1 MQSLKQALNPRQW
14 WTLALTAI
22 ALILLTLINAPSSP
36 QSVGSSYSKTPEGYG
51 AWYEYMEKKG
61 TTIDRLRKPNNSEFF
76 NANSKNTTF
85 IQIAIDNSS
94 FTGQSID
101 TNWIEKGNRWIIIGA
116 TQSSSRK
123 VKATKASFTSQPN
136 TIAGPIKID
145 TTRRLIKAKPAG
157 NTNTDANTD
166 TLLDRQE
173 ESLIQDDYGTL
184 VMKNT
189 LGKGELIYIVPQFIA
204 ANAYQLNPG
213 NFKYLSTLAKN
224 DRIWIDEYLHGYR
237 DIETAKEE
245 GKGSLFE
252 FLAQT
257 PIMILFTQLLIGISV
272 LIYGKNCRFG
282 KVKTVEPP
290 PINNSLAYIRAMAGI
305 LQKANSTDFVT
316 ETLSK
321 AEITKLQ
328 RNLGLGT
335 APQAPATII
344 KLWTEKTG
352 RSSRDLEQIFNGLH
366 RQQKLSEAE
375 LIKWLTLLQNIAAQK
390 IN

>member
-14 WTLALTAI
+14 WTLALTSI

-36 QSVGSSYSKTPEGYG
+36 QNTGSSYSKTPEGYG
-51 AWYEYMEKKG
+51 AWYEYMEKNG
-61 TTIDRLRKPNNSEFF
+61 ATIDRLRKPNNAEFF
-76 NANSKNTTF
+76 NANTKNTTF
-85 IQIAIDNSS
+85 IQIAVDNDS
-94 FTGQSID
+94 FTGQLID
-101 TNWIEKGNRWIIIGA
+101 ANWIEKGNRWIIIGA
-116 TQSSSRK
+116 IQSSSKK
-123 VKATKASFTSQPN
+123 VQATKASFTSQPN

-145 TTRRLIKAKPAG
+145 TTRRFVKTRNAP
-157 NTNTDANTD
+157 NTD

-173 ESLIQDDYGTL
+173 EPLIQDNYGTL

-189 LGKGELIYIVPQFIA
+189 LGRGELIYIVPQFIA
-204 ANAYQLNPG
+204 ANAYQSNPA

-224 DRIWIDEYLHGYR
+224 DRIWLDEYMHGYR

-245 GKGSLFE
+245 GKGNVFE

-257 PIMILFTQLLIGISV
+257 PIMILFTQFLIGISV

-282 KVKTVEPP
+282 QVKTVEPP

-335 APQAPATII
+335 FPQAPATII

-352 RSSRDLEQIFNGLH
+352 RSSRELEQIFNALH

-375 LIKWLTLLQNIAAQK
+375 LTKWLTLLQNIAAQK
-390 IN
+390 PK

>member
-14 WTLALTAI
+14 WTLALTSI

-36 QSVGSSYSKTPEGYG
+36 QNTGSSYSKTPEGYG
-51 AWYEYMEKKG
+51 AWYEYMEKNG
-61 TTIDRLRKPNNSEFF
+61 ATIDRLRKPNNAEFF
-76 NANSKNTTF
+76 NANTKNTTF
-85 IQIAIDNSS
+85 IQIAVDNNS
-94 FTGQSID
+94 FTGQLID
-101 TNWIEKGNRWIIIGA
+101 ANWIEKGNRWIIIGA
-116 TQSSSRK
+116 IQSSSKK
-123 VKATKASFTSQPN
+123 VQATKASFTSQPN

-145 TTRRLIKAKPAG
+145 TTRRFIKTRNAP
-157 NTNTDANTD
+157 NTD

-173 ESLIQDDYGTL
+173 EPLIQDNYGTL

-204 ANAYQLNPG
+204 ANAYQSNPA

-245 GKGSLFE
+245 GKGNVFE

-257 PIMILFTQLLIGISV
+257 PIMILFTQFLIGISV
-272 LIYGKNCRFG
+272 LIYGKNSRFG
-282 KVKTVEPP
+282 QVKTVEPP
-290 PINNSLAYIRAMAGI
+290 PINNSLAYIQAMAGI

-335 APQAPATII
+335 APQDPETII
-344 KLWTEKTG
+344 KLWTQKTG
-352 RSSRDLEQIFNGLH
+352 RSPRELEQIFSALH

-375 LIKWLTLLQNIAAQK
+375 LTKWLTLLQNIAAQK
-390 IN
+390 PK

>member
-14 WTLALTAI
+14 WTLALTSI

-36 QSVGSSYSKTPEGYG
+36 QSTGSSYSKTPEGYG
-51 AWYEYMEKKG
+51 AWYEYMKKNG

-76 NANSKNTTF
+76 NTNPKNTTF
-85 IQIAIDNSS
+85 IQIAIDNTP

-116 TQSSSRK
+116 DRSTTKKAQ
-123 VKATKASFTSQPN
+123 ATKANFTSQPN

-145 TTRRLIKAKPAG
+145 TTRRFIKTKTA
-157 NTNTDANTD
+157 DNTD

-173 ESLIQDDYGTL
+173 EPLIKDDYGAL
-184 VMKNT
+184 VIKRR

-204 ANAYQLNPG
+204 ANAYQS
-213 NFKYLSTLAKN
+213 NFANFNYLRTLVKN

-237 DIETAKEE
+237 DIEAAKEE
-245 GKGSLFE
+245 GKGSLVE

-257 PIMILFTQLLIGISV
+257 PIIILFTQLIIGISV
-272 LIYGKNCRFG
+272 LIYGKNRRFG
-282 KVKTVEPP
+282 QVKTIKLP
-290 PINNSLAYIRAMAGI
+290 PINNSLAYIQAIAGI

-328 RNLGLGT
+328 RNLGLT
-335 APQAPATII
+335 AAPQAPTTLI
-344 KLWTEKTG
+344 KLWTQKTG
-352 RSSRDLEQIFNGLH
+352 RSPGELEQIFNALD
-366 RQQKLSEAE
+366 RRQKLSEAE
-375 LIKWLTLLQNIAAQK
+375 LSKWLTQLHNIAVQK
-390 IN
+390 PK

>member
-14 WTLALTAI
+14 WTLALTSI

-36 QSVGSSYSKTPEGYG
+36 QNTGSSYSKTPEGYG
-51 AWYEYMEKKG
+51 AWYEYMEKNG
-61 TTIDRLRKPNNSEFF
+61 ATIDRLRKPNNAEFF
-76 NANSKNTTF
+76 NANTKNTTF
-85 IQIAIDNSS
+85 IQIAVDNNS
-94 FTGQSID
+94 FTGQLID
-101 TNWIEKGNRWIIIGA
+101 ANWIEKGNRWIIIGA
-116 TQSSSRK
+116 IQSSSKK
-123 VKATKASFTSQPN
+123 VQATKASFTSQPN

-145 TTRRLIKAKPAG
+145 TTRRFVKTRNAP
-157 NTNTDANTD
+157 NTD

-173 ESLIQDDYGTL
+173 EPLIQDNYGTL

-204 ANAYQLNPG
+204 ANAYQSNPA

-224 DRIWIDEYLHGYR
+224 DRIWLDEYMHGYR
-237 DIETAKEE
+237 DIETANEE
-245 GKGSLFE
+245 GKGNLFE

-257 PIMILFTQLLIGISV
+257 PIMILFTQFLIGISV

-282 KVKTVEPP
+282 QVKTVEPP

-335 APQAPATII
+335 FPQAPATII

-352 RSSRDLEQIFNGLH
+352 RSPRELEQIFSALH

-375 LIKWLTLLQNIAAQK
+375 LTKWLTLLQNIAAQK
-390 IN
+390 PK

>member
-14 WTLALTAI
+14 WTLALTSI

-36 QSVGSSYSKTPEGYG
+36 QNTGSSYSKTPEGYG
-51 AWYEYMEKKG
+51 AWYEYMEKNG
-61 TTIDRLRKPNNSEFF
+61 ATIDRLRKPNNAEFF
-76 NANSKNTTF
+76 NANTKNTTF
-85 IQIAIDNSS
+85 IQIAVDNNS
-94 FTGQSID
+94 FTGQLID
-101 TNWIEKGNRWIIIGA
+101 ANWIEKGNRWIIIGA
-116 TQSSSRK
+116 IQSSSKK
-123 VKATKASFTSQPN
+123 VQATKASFTSQPN

-145 TTRRLIKAKPAG
+145 TTRRFVKTRNAP
-157 NTNTDANTD
+157 NTD

-173 ESLIQDDYGTL
+173 EPLIQDNYGTL

-189 LGKGELIYIVPQFIA
+189 LGRGELIYIVPQFIA
-204 ANAYQLNPG
+204 ANAYQSNPA

-224 DRIWIDEYLHGYR
+224 DRIWLDEYMHGYR

-245 GKGSLFE
+245 GKGNVFE

-257 PIMILFTQLLIGISV
+257 PIMILFTQFLIGISV

-282 KVKTVEPP
+282 QVKTVEPP
-290 PINNSLAYIRAMAGI
+290 PINNSLAYIQAMAGI

-335 APQAPATII
+335 FPQAPATII

-352 RSSRDLEQIFNGLH
+352 RSSRELEQIFNALH

-375 LIKWLTLLQNIAAQK
+375 LTKWLTLLQNIAAQK
-390 IN
+390 PK

>member
-1 MQSLKQALNPRQW
+1 MQNLKQALNPRQW
-14 WTLALTAI
+14 WTFALTTI

-36 QSVGSSYSKTPEGYG
+36 QSIGSSYSKTPEGYG
-51 AWYEYMEKKG
+51 AWYEYMKKNG
-61 TTIDRLRKPNNSEFF
+61 ATIDRLRKPNNAEFF

-85 IQIAIDNSS
+85 IQIAIDNKS
-94 FTGQSID
+94 FTGQPID

-116 TQSSSRK
+116 GYSSSKK
-123 VKATKASFTSQPN
+123 VQATKASFTSQPN
-136 TIAGPIKID
+136 TIVGPIKID
-145 TTRRLIKAKPAG
+145 TTRRFVKTKPIENA
-157 NTNTDANTD
+157 D

-173 ESLIQDDYGTL
+173 QPLIQDDYGTL

-204 ANAYQLNPG
+204 ANAYQSNPG

-237 DIETAKEE
+237 DIETAKQE

-257 PIMILFTQLLIGISV
+257 PIIILFTQFLIGISV
-272 LIYGKNCRFG
+272 LIYGKNRRFG
-282 KVKTVEPP
+282 QIKTVEPP

-335 APQAPATII
+335 APHPPATII

-352 RSSRDLEQIFNGLH
+352 RSPGELEQIFHGLH
-366 RQQKLSEAE
+366 RQQKLSETE
-375 LIKWLTLLQNIAAQK
+375 LTKWLALFQNIAVQK
-390 IN
+390 PK

>member
-14 WTLALTAI
+14 WTVALTAI

-36 QSVGSSYSKTPEGYG
+36 QSTGSSYSKTPEGYG
-51 AWYEYMEKKG
+51 AWYEYMEKNG
-61 TTIDRLRKPNNSEFF
+61 ATIDRLRKPNNTEFF
-76 NANSKNTTF
+76 NANAKNTTF
-85 IQIAIDNSS
+85 IQIAIDNTS
-94 FTGQSID
+94 FIGQSIN

-116 TQSSSRK
+116 DRSSSK
-123 VKATKASFTSQPN
+123 KAQATKANFTSQLN

-145 TTRRLIKAKPAG
+145 TTRRFVKTRTA
-157 NTNTDANTD
+157 ANTD

-173 ESLIQDDYGTL
+173 EPLIQDDYGAL
-184 VMKNT
+184 VMKRT

-204 ANAYQLNPG
+204 ANAYQSNLA
-213 NFKYLSTLAKN
+213 NFNYLSTLVKN

-237 DIETAKEE
+237 DIEAAKEE
-245 GKGSLFE
+245 SKGSVFE

-257 PIMILFTQLLIGISV
+257 PIMILFTQFLIGISV

-290 PINNSLAYIRAMAGI
+290 PINNSLAYIQAMAGI

-328 RNLGLGT
+328 RNLGLT
-335 APQAPATII
+335 AAPQDPATII
-344 KLWTEKTG
+344 EVWSQKTG
-352 RSSRDLEQIFNGLH
+352 RSSGELEQIFNALD
-366 RQQKLSEAE
+366 RRQKLSEAE
-375 LIKWLTLLQNIAAQK
+375 LNKWLTQLQNIAVQK
-390 IN
+390 PK

>member
-14 WTLALTAI
+14 WTFALTAI

-36 QSVGSSYSKTPEGYG
+36 QSTGSSYSKTPDGYG
-51 AWYEYMEKKG
+51 AWYEYMKKKG
-61 TTIDRLRKPNNSEFF
+61 VAIDRLRKPNNSEFF
-76 NANSKNTTF
+76 NANSNNTTF
-85 IQIAIDNSS
+85 IQIAIDNNS

-101 TNWIEKGNRWIIIGA
+101 INWIEKGNRWIIIGA
-116 TQSSSRK
+116 DRSSSRK
-123 VKATKASFTSQPN
+123 VQATKASFTSQPN
-136 TIAGPIKID
+136 TIVGPMKID
-145 TTRRLIKAKPAG
+145 TTRRFIKTKPA
-157 NTNTDANTD
+157 ANTD
-166 TLLDRQE
+166 PNTYTLIDRQE
-173 ESLIQDDYGTL
+173 RSLIQDDYGTL
-184 VMKNT
+184 VLKST

-204 ANAYQLNPG
+204 ANAYQSTPG
-213 NFKYLSTLAKN
+213 NFKYLSILAKN

-245 GKGSLFE
+245 GKGSVFE

-257 PIMILFTQLLIGISV
+257 PIMILFTQFLIGISV
-272 LIYGKNCRFG
+272 LIYGKNWRFG
-282 KVKTVEPP
+282 QVKTVEPP
-290 PINNSLAYIRAMAGI
+290 PLNNSLAYIQAMAGI

-316 ETLSK
+316 ATLSK

-335 APQAPATII
+335 APHPPATII

-352 RSSRDLEQIFNGLH
+352 RSPRELEQIFNALH

-375 LIKWLTLLQNIAAQK
+375 LNKWLTLLQNIAVQK
-390 IN
+390 PK

>member
-1 MQSLKQALNPRQW
+1 MQSLKKALNPRQW
-14 WTLALTAI
+14 WTLALTSI

-36 QSVGSSYSKTPEGYG
+36 QSTGSSYSKTPEGYG
-51 AWYEYMEKKG
+51 AWYEYMEKNG
-61 TTIDRLRKPNNSEFF
+61 ATIDRLRKPNNNEFF
-76 NANSKNTTF
+76 NANAKNTTF
-85 IQIAIDNSS
+85 IQIAIDNTS
-94 FTGQSID
+94 FIGQSIN

-116 TQSSSRK
+116 DRSSSK
-123 VKATKASFTSQPN
+123 KAQATKANFTSQPN

-145 TTRRLIKAKPAG
+145 TTRRLVKTKTA
-157 NTNTDANTD
+157 ANSD

-173 ESLIQDDYGTL
+173 EPLIQDDYGVL
-184 VMKNT
+184 VMKRT

-204 ANAYQLNPG
+204 ANAYQSNLA

-237 DIETAKEE
+237 DIEAAKEE
-245 GKGSLFE
+245 GKGSVFE

-257 PIMILFTQLLIGISV
+257 PIIILFTQLLIGISV
-272 LIYGKNCRFG
+272 LIYGKNWRFG
-282 KVKTVEPP
+282 QVKTIEPP
-290 PINNSLAYIRAMAGI
+290 PINNSLAYIQAMAGI

-335 APQAPATII
+335 APQAPETII
-344 KLWTEKTG
+344 KLWTQKTG
-352 RSSRDLEQIFNGLH
+352 RSPRDLEQIFNALH
-366 RQQKLSEAE
+366 RQQKLSGAE
-375 LIKWLTLLQNIAAQK
+375 LSKWLTQLQNIAVQK
-390 IN
+390 PK